1 MSAPCSAS
9 WQGVSGM
16 ELATVTCALCG
27 RSFEKPAR
35 RVRARNSC
43 CAAHARKW
51 NAQRLADYNRLENP
65 LNQPGGVVSNRR
77 KRGKPCPAPARARHT
92 ASFTAGTSTGR
103 WRRPCWAGPCGRRGG
118 TPLGRQQAARGPR
131 QIKDLLGVRATTPP
145 ISKSSRRNRSM

>member
-1 MSAPCSAS
+1 
-9 WQGVSGM
+9 M

-77 KRGKPCPAPARARHT
+77 KRREAL
-92 ASFTAGTSTGR
+92 AGTGEGKAYRKFYGR
-103 WRRPCWAGPCGRRGG
+103 HEHRAVAEAMPVSY
-118 TPLGRQQAARGPR
+118 THLDVYKRQGANHEYLIVAEC
-131 QIKDLLGVRATTPP
+131 DLS
-145 ISKSSRRNRSM
+145 I

>member
-1 MSAPCSAS
+1 
-9 WQGVSGM
+9 M

-77 KRGKPCPAPARARHT
+77 KRREALSGTGEGKAYRKFYGRHEHRAVAEAMLGSPCGPARWYTTGT
-92 ASFTAGTSTGR
+92 ATGGSGSPTNQR
-103 WRRPCWAGPCGRRGG
+103 FV
-118 TPLGRQQAARGPR
+118 
-131 QIKDLLGVRATTPP
+131 GVRATTPP

>member
-1 MSAPCSAS
+1 
-9 WQGVSGM
+9 M

-77 KRGKPCPAPARARHT
+77 KRREALSGTGEGKAYRKFYGRHEHRAV
-92 ASFTAGTSTGR
+92 AEAM
-103 WRRPCWAGPCGRRGG
+103 
-118 TPLGRQQAARGPR
+118 LGRPLRPGEVVHHWDGNR
-131 QIKDLLGVRATTPP
+131 RLGVPDK
-145 ISKSSRRNRSM
+145 SKICWGEGNDPAKLEVLPSQSEHVKAQPHSLFPY

>member
-1 MSAPCSAS
+1 
-9 WQGVSGM
+9 M

-77 KRGKPCPAPARARHT
+77 KRREALSGTGEGKAYRKFYGRHEVVHHWD
-92 ASFTAGTSTGR
+92 GN
-103 WRRPCWAGPCGRRGG
+103 RR
-118 TPLGRQQAARGPR
+118 
-131 QIKDLLGVRATTPP
+131 LGVPDK
-145 ISKSSRRNRSM
+145 SKICWGEGNDPANLEVLPSQSEHVKAQPHSLFPY